1 MQTEANIIC
10 AQAMVQLLSCSLPTP
25 TIMCG
30 NDDADA
36 VLMRLEYPTPVQAM
50 VVTIINTQPKYRA

>member
-36 VLMRLEYPTPVQAM
+36 VLCL
-50 VVTIINTQPKYRA
+50 